1 MKKNTDAT
9 ILEIEHDRKYFTNR
23 VLHLNNMGKETIGK
37 QIKEIVE
44 KNFYS

>member
-9 ILEIEHDRKYFTNR
+9 ILEIEHDRKYFRNR
-23 VLHLNNMGKETIGK
+23 VLHLDSVGKETIGK
-37 QIKEIVE
+37 QIKETVE